1 MPSRNYDTELDQ
13 LKAIQ
18 NKNRQKTRIQNSTA
32 KYNKKA
38 SNYRG
43 GTGHGVVM
51 FSEAANP
58 AMAGRSG
65 YATPQS
71 ETRMRENKQVLDDLD
86 KDIAAEKKKNKNA
99 KKEMNEARRQL
110 VGQRIA
116 DGKAHGVILYDARSK
131 AYYKNGERL
140 TPAQVK
146 KAIAEADEGKST
158 RARTLDSKVKADV
171 VYPRNP
177 TEEMFDDYMANR
189 GRTDMVGVDA
199 PKGTRSN
206 VKVGTSPGTVKKKA
220 TQKRK
225 STQTATKK
233 TPAKVE
239 KEMIGSAGGS
249 RWVVTEQGRTYVG
262 DKWGNYDNAAMM
274 TSVRGTPRYEGPYTR
289 ETCNGHRIR
298 KVYYDPMTGRFNVL
312 ATKSGVKGTIIGRDY
327 DPVRGFWQGGTYDRS
342 ADYIRNFVDG
352 MRLVADYGT
361 GSASCRSGRR

>member
-18 NKNRQKTRIQNSTA
+18 SKNKQKTRIQNSTA

-86 KDIAAEKKKNKNA
+86 RDIAAEKKKNKTA

-116 DGKAHGVILYDARSK
+116 DGKAHGVILYDERGVPYYMEGKRLTDAEVQKIVTARSQK
-131 AYYKNGERL
+131 RSA
-140 TPAQVK
+140 
-146 KAIAEADEGKST
+146 
-158 RARTLDSKVKADV
+158 RAMTLDSKVKADV
-171 VYPRNP
+171 VYPKNP
-177 TEEMFDDYMANR
+177 TQKMMQDYLANK
-189 GRTDMVGVDA
+189 GRYDMVGVDA
-199 PKGTRSN
+199 PEGTRSN
-206 VKVGTSPGTVKKKA
+206 VRVGTSPGTVKKKA

-225 STQTATKK
+225 KTATKS
-233 TPAKVE
+233 TPKKIVPDHG
-239 KEMIGSAGGS
+239 I
-249 RWVVTEQGRTYVG
+249 VTQDGYVTPG
-262 DKWGNYDNAAMM
+262 DNWNIPAM

-342 ADYIRNFVDG
+342 ADYIRDFVDG

>member
-18 NKNRQKTRIQNSTA
+18 SKNRQKTRIQNSTA

-177 TEEMFDDYMANR
+177 TQEMFDDYMANR

-206 VKVGTSPGTVKKKA
+206 VKVGTSLTV
-220 TQKRK
+220 
-225 STQTATKK
+225 S
-233 TPAKVE
+233 
-239 KEMIGSAGGS
+239 GSAHRQSQTGVDE
-249 RWVVTEQGRTYVG
+249 WPAVEFQEQTLQTTEE
-262 DKWGNYDNAAMM
+262 K
-274 TSVRGTPRYEGPYTR
+274 
-289 ETCNGHRIR
+289 TCHRF
-298 KVYYDPMTGRFNVL
+298 RFD
-312 ATKSGVKGTIIGRDY
+312 APD
-327 DPVRGFWQGGTYDRS
+327 
-342 ADYIRNFVDG
+342 A
-352 MRLVADYGT
+352 
-361 GSASCRSGRR
+361 GSATLDILIDDTVVETIALPIELNDEA